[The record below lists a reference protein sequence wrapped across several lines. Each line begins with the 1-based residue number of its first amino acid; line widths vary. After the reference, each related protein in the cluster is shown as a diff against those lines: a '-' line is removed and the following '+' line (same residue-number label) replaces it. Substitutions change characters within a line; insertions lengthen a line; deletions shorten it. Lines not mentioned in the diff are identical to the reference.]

1 MALFFTIFFTVYT
14 ALNYYIF
21 IRGWQA
27 IHTLSVL
34 KPFYLVFFIIIA
46 YGYVIVKVLYKYLSP
61 LAYDIILGAGAI
73 WFAFL
78 IYFILFLLGLDLIRL
93 LESFFQFLPKY
104 FYDNYEQTKKITAI
118 VIIALVSLIVFL
130 GNLNKREITI
140 KNLEITLP
148 KGSGKLNELNVVMAS
163 DLHLSP
169 IDGERLLSKIIDKM
183 NSLKPDIILLAG
195 DIVDDKAEI
204 LEQRKIG
211 ESFKRLKPKYGI
223 YTING
228 NHEFINGVDASVQYA
243 EHLGMKVL
251 RDEFELI
258 DSSFYIVGREDV
270 AMKQFTGKDR
280 KSLEEIVHSINTNEI
295 SETSM
300 DHLSGRS
307 STKTLPKILLDHTPV
322 KLEQAEKN
330 GIDIQFSGHT
340 HHGQLWPANIIT
352 GMIYEISWGYKKKGN
367 THYYVTS
374 GAGTWGPPV
383 RTGSK
388 SEIVNIKIKFED

>member
-1 MALFFTIFFTVYT
+1 MALFFTIFLTVYT

-27 IHTLSVL
+27 LHTLPAL
-34 KPFYLVFFIIIA
+34 KPFYIVFFIIVA
-46 YGYVIVKVLYKYLSP
+46 YGYIIAKVLYKYLHP

-78 IYFILFLLGLDLIRL
+78 VYFILLLLGLDIIRL
-93 LESFFQFLPKY
+93 LESFFHFLPKFIY
-104 FYDNYEQTKKITAI
+104 NNYELIKKITAT
-118 VIIALVSLIVFL
+118 VIIVLVSLIVFL
-130 GNLNKREITI
+130 GNLNKRDITI
-140 KNLEITLP
+140 KSLDITLP
-148 KGSGKLNELNVVMAS
+148 KGSGKLNELNIVMAS

-169 IDGERLLSKIIDKM
+169 IDGERLLVKIIDKM
-183 NSLKPDIILLAG
+183 NSLNPDIILLAG

-211 ESFKRLKPKYGI
+211 ESFKKLNPKYGV

-228 NHEFINGVDASVQYA
+228 NHEFINEVEASVKYA

-251 RDEFELI
+251 RDEYVII
-258 DSSFYIVGREDV
+258 DSSFYLIGREDV
-270 AMKQFTGKDR
+270 SMNSFTEKKR
-280 KSLEEIVHSINTNEI
+280 KSLEEIMESINTNY
-295 SETSM
+295 
-300 DHLSGRS
+300 
-307 STKTLPKILLDHTPV
+307 PKILLDHTPV

-330 GIDIQFSGHT
+330 GINIQLSGHT
-340 HHGQLWPANIIT
+340 HHGQIWPGNIIT
-352 GMIYEISWGYKKKGN
+352 NLIYEVSWGYLKKGD
-367 THYYVTS
+367 THYYVSS

-388 SEIVNIKIKFED
+388 SEIVSVKIKFE